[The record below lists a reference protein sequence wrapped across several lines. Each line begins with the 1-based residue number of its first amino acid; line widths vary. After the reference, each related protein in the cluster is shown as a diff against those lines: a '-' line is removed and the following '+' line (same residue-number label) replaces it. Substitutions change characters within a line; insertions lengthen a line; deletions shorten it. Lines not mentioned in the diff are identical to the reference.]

1 MHKFEMM
8 ASPDVSFFQM
18 LVFWVIRGGAGQG
31 GVKGQKMAQN
41 PKMTKNF
48 ISLHISGAVPHS

>member
-8 ASPDVSFFQM
+8 ASPDVSFFQI
-18 LVFWVIRGGAGQG
+18 LVFWVVSGGGGG

-41 PKMTKNF
+41 AKMPKSF
-48 ISLHISGAVPHS
+48 ISLHISGTVPHS